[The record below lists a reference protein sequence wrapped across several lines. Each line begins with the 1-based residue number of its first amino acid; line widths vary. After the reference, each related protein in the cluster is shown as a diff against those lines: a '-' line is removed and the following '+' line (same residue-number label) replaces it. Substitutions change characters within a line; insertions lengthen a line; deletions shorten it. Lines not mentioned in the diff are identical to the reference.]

1 MQSAVNISLTEDRV
15 MLSVSEVSKSVSQGK
30 VLYRDATHLKE
41 YSIFGSDTKYERD
54 GEGRFCFKRC
64 ILIQK

>member
-1 MQSAVNISLTEDRV
+1 

-54 GEGRFCFKRC
+54 GEKEDFVLRDAS
-64 ILIQK
+64 